1 MTDQTP
7 ETRDQILSAALKLV
21 AKRGLAALTMA
32 DVAKAAG
39 VTRQTVYFYFGSRA
53 NLTTQMMRVRMR
65 DHPLAQDIVRISEG
79 PPTIATFEAYVAA
92 GIRFAA
98 ALHPI
103 SVVEWA
109 HVATDKDALKA
120 LRALTDH
127 SVARAAHL
135 LRGLQRQGLLQQGW
149 TIEDAAEWVVLHL
162 YPGHYLALAAVRGW
176 PVERVIDR
184 TLDVFRRSLLKPGGP
199 STRAERSK

>member
-1 MTDQTP
+1 MTNQTP
-7 ETRDQILSAALKLV
+7 ETRDQILQAALKLV

-39 VTRQTVYFYFGSRA
+39 VTRQTVYFYFGSRM
-53 NLTTQMMRVRMR
+53 NLTSEMMRMRMR
-65 DHPLAQDIVRISEG
+65 NHPLIQEIVRISEA

-109 HVATDKDALKA
+109 HVATDKAALKA
-120 LRALTDH
+120 MRALTDG
-127 SVARAAHL
+127 SVARAAQL
-135 LRGLQRQGLLQQGW
+135 LRGLQKQGLLQSGW
-149 TIEDAAEWVVLHL
+149 AIEDAAEWVTLQL
-162 YPGHYLALAAVRGW
+162 YPGNYLALAAVRGW
-176 PVERVIDR
+176 PIERVIDR
-184 TLDVFRRSLLKPGGP
+184 TLEVLRRSLLK
-199 STRAERSK
+199 T